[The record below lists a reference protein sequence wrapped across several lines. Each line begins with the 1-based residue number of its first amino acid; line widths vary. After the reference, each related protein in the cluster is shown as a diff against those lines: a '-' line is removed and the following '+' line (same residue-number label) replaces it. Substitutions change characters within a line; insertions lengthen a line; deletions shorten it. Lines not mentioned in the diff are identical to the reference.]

1 MSHESSNT
9 EKNMERKMPSR
20 RGRSSPVPGVCCCC
34 LLLSPA
40 DALTA
45 TPQSLGKFIANLDA
59 RGRQIPCPFF
69 RRRAGEAV
77 EGLVSVVTFIAAR
90 HKSILDRPWLP
101 TSDSSLWDELGLDD
115 LLPARPMGTKTC
127 HLPLAVVMRGVERD
141 IVENQYYVSG
151 RLSQQLYDD
160 ACYFDSPDPDMPVR
174 SLGRF
179 IDALRGLFDPHRST
193 IELAR
198 MEPHGASAF
207 VAHWRL
213 SGHLKLPWRPAIK
226 PYAGCTLYEVSPD
239 TGLIVSHTEAWS
251 ITALDAFVSTIVPS
265 FGAPPALDVSRH
277 VDVEPPPLRLQP
289 PAATGTMEDR
299 RADPNDTTMVGVT
312 GRLSR

>member
-1 MSHESSNT
+1 M
-9 EKNMERKMPSR
+9 
-20 RGRSSPVPGVCCCC
+20 
-34 LLLSPA
+34 
-40 DALTA
+40 
-45 TPQSLGKFIANLDA
+45 
-59 RGRQIPCPFF
+59 
-69 RRRAGEAV
+69 
-77 EGLVSVVTFIAAR
+77 TFIAAR

-127 HLPLAVVMRGVERD
+127 HLPLATVMRGVERD

-179 IDALRGLFDPHRST
+179 TDALRGLFDPHRST

-226 PYAGCTLYEVSPD
+226 PYAGCTLYEVSPE

-289 PAATGTMEDR
+289 PAATETMEER
-299 RADPNDTTMVGVT
+299 RADPDDTTTKVGEGVT